1 MLGGVAAGAVAATA
15 GRGGPAA
22 GAVGGGE
29 GAAFVDRHLMLA
41 GHLPHVSRWHDRR
54 EMRSAR
60 RSDRNPRGVNSF
72 VPQEL
77 CIEPEGVVAVV
88 KKSAHTAAVV
98 AVLAVTLTAC
108 GGGGAGHEAGS
119 SADQLSADP
128 LTAVRSAAD
137 ITGRTGSVQAVTE
150 LTTESGEK
158 KAVFNGTGG
167 YDYVK
172 RIGRL
177 EITVPPGAATTG
189 KIVEVV
195 LPGTVY
201 LQNSGAK
208 IPEGKWVKL
217 DIRQLPDGNLVSS
230 GATDPASAA
239 GALRGAQQAELVG
252 SETAGG
258 VELKHYKG
266 VLDLAKAAEATGGR
280 GGDGLRMAAQTFTVK
295 EIPYEVWLDG
305 QGRLHKVVQTF
316 SFAGVAGSK
325 QPKDQVRVVST
336 LALSE
341 FGKPVQAVEPA
352 PADIYSMQAGQSG
365 ASTPPK

>member
-1 MLGGVAAGAVAATA
+1 M
-15 GRGGPAA
+15 
-22 GAVGGGE
+22 
-29 GAAFVDRHLMLA
+29 
-41 GHLPHVSRWHDRR
+41 
-54 EMRSAR
+54 
-60 RSDRNPRGVNSF
+60 
-72 VPQEL
+72 
-77 CIEPEGVVAVV
+77 
-88 KKSAHTAAVV
+88 KKSARTAAAVT
-98 AVLAVTLTAC
+98 VLAAALTAC
-108 GGGGAGHEAGS
+108 GGGAAKPPGS

-137 ITGRTGSVQAVTE
+137 ITGRTGSAQAVTE
-150 LTTESGEK
+150 LTTESGDK

-172 RIGRL
+172 RVGRL

-239 GALRGAQQAELVG
+239 GALRGAQKAELVG
-252 SETAGG
+252 TESVGG

-280 GGDGLRMAAQTFTVK
+280 GGDGLRMAAQTFTLK
-295 EIPYEVWLDG
+295 EIPYEVWLDP

-316 SFAGVAGSK
+316 GFAGVAGSK
-325 QPKDQVRVVST
+325 LPKDQVRVVST
-336 LALSE
+336 LSLSG
-341 FGKPVQAVEPA
+341 FGQPVQAVEPA
-352 PADIYSMQAGQSG
+352 PAEIYSMRPEPSG
-365 ASTPPK
+365 TSASPK